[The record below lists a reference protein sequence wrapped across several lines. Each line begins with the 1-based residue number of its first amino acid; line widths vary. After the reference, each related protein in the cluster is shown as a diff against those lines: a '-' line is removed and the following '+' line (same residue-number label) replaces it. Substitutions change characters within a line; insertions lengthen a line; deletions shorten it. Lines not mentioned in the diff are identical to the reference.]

1 MECSLSQGELV
12 RLDGGANGLVLRC
25 TLGTIWL
32 TCGDGVDYLLG
43 AGRSFELAPRQ
54 NAMIEALA
62 GTGFCLGEPVAAG
75 EMARR
80 QTMGVVA
87 C

>member
-1 MECSLSQGELV
+1 MECCLSQGELV
-12 RLDGGANGLVLRC
+12 RLDGGSNGLVLRC
-25 TLGTIWL
+25 TLGTVWL
-32 TCGDGVDYLLG
+32 TCGDGVDYLLT

-54 NAMIEALA
+54 SAMIEALA
-62 GTGFCLGEPVAAG
+62 GAEFCLGEPAAAG
-75 EMARR
+75 EPVRR